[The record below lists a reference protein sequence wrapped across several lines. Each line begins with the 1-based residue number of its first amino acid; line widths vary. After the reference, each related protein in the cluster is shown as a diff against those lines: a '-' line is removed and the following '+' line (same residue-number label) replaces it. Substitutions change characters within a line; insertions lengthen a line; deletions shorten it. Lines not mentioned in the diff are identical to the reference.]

1 MENKTHNEELA
12 SLVGIVFSWSLKD
25 VLNNDRCKHKVRKI
39 PNTFSSVTEYKESFI
54 PSLIEETRSDLC
66 SSLKGVSGAPIC
78 EIITVEIEITT
89 KLFKSSR
96 EYRIRVSN
104 PTDEVKGT
112 APYEP
117 QAGDLI
123 ALTDIR
129 PKSIEDLNRPTN
141 YYHIAYVHGTKD
153 DSSGK
158 IPLLSS
164 KFMDMEPGTR
174 ITQNQKLYAV
184 FLLNM
189 TTYVR
194 VWKALNWELEGS
206 NMNLIQKVL
215 RADSTNGGNCNICCS
230 GENLNVHSTTQ
241 SIIRSQNLN
250 ESQKDAVASCV
261 ALRECSHKNTLKLI
275 WGPPGTGK
283 TKTVAS
289 LLYSLLKLKTRTLTC
304 APTNT
309 AVLEVADR
317 LQRIA
322 KDSLKYDTYGFG
334 DIVLFGNSSRMK
346 VEGYQGLHDVFL
358 DNRVEKLLRCLAPL
372 TGWKH
377 CLKSMTMLLEDPQA
391 QYHLYRIGKNDKEEE
406 EDDLMSLEEFAKG
419 KISNIEEL
427 CRLHNLMKDE
437 DDDADDEDE
446 DEDED
451 DDEDDGPLTLEQ
463 YVKGYHTDIEEQY
476 ISYKLDKRKE
486 VITLEQFVKRTF
498 SSIKEKLQFCMKT
511 LYTHLPTS
519 LISLEVVKSMLI
531 ALDLLKSMGRFMCRT
546 NTRNDLA
553 DNKVG
558 ESVDNIFGSSSS
570 ARLEC
575 LNTLRSLFESI
586 SLPMMTEKYVMAN
599 FCLSNACLVFCTAS
613 SSTRLYTDVMK
624 PLQLLVIDEAA
635 QLKECESAIPM
646 QVPGLKHAI
655 LIGDER
661 QLPSLVKSEISK
673 EAEFGRSLFERL
685 VSLGYEKH
693 LLNVQ
698 YRMHPSI
705 SLFPNREF
713 YDGKLSDAPNV
724 GIESY
729 NKRFLEGKMYG
740 PYSFINIAKGKEQSG
755 RRGFSFKNTVE
766 ASVISQIIQGLHK
779 EFLNTREKIS
789 VGVISPYN
797 AQVYEIQEKVKKYSS
812 VSDPNFS
819 VSVRSVDG
827 FQGGEE
833 DIIIISTVRSNGNGK
848 VGFLSDLRRA
858 NVALTRARHCLWI
871 LGNATTLMKSDSI
884 WRKLVVDAKN
894 RECFHNADDDE
905 DLAQAI
911 EDTLLELELLDE
923 PESIFKKLTIGNN
936 KSLSATTSSRGSFWG
951 RGRDRGRTGK
961 W

>member
-1 MENKTHNEELA
+1 MENKTHSEELA
-12 SLVGIVFSWSLKD
+12 SLVEIVFSWSLKD
-25 VLNNDRCKHKVRKI
+25 VLNSDLCKHKVRKI
-39 PNTFSSVTEYKESFI
+39 PETFSSVKEYKESFI
-54 PSLIEETRSDLC
+54 PSLIEETHSDLC
-66 SSLKGVSGAPIC
+66 SSLKGVSGAPVC
-78 EIITVEIEITT
+78 EIINVETEITT

-96 EYRIRVSN
+96 EYNIRVRN

-129 PKSIEDLNRPTN
+129 PKRIEDLNRPTK

-164 KFMDMEPGTR
+164 RFMDMELGTR

-194 VWKALNWELEGS
+194 IWKALNWELERS
-206 NMNLIQKVL
+206 DMNLIQKVL

-230 GENLNVHSTTQ
+230 GENLNVHSTTK

-250 ESQKDAVASCV
+250 GSQKDAVASFV

-289 LLYSLLKLKTRTLTC
+289 LLCSLLKLKTRTLTC
-304 APTNT
+304 APTNA

-322 KDSLKYDTYGFG
+322 KVSLEYDTYGFG

-377 CLKSMTMLLEDPQA
+377 CLESMTMLLEDPQA
-391 QYHLYRIGKNDKEEE
+391 QYHLYMIGENDKEKE

-427 CRLHNLMKDE
+427 CRLHNLMKD
-437 DDDADDEDE
+437 
-446 DEDED
+446 
-451 DDEDDGPLTLEQ
+451 DGPLTLEQ

-476 ISYKLDKRKE
+476 ISYELDKRKE
-486 VITLEQFVKRTF
+486 VKGVITLEQFVKRRF

-519 LISLEVVKSMLI
+519 LISLEEVKSMLI
-531 ALDLLKSMGRFMCRT
+531 ALDLLRSMERSICRT

-558 ESVDNIFGSSSS
+558 EGVDNIFESSSS
-570 ARLEC
+570 ARHEC
-575 LNTLRSLFESI
+575 INILRSLFESI
-586 SLPMMTEKYVMAN
+586 SLPKSTEKCVLAN

-613 SSTRLYTDVMK
+613 SSTRLYTEGMN

-661 QLPSLVKSEISK
+661 QLPALVKSEISK

-685 VSLGYEKH
+685 VLLGYEKH

-705 SLFPNREF
+705 SSFPNREF
-713 YDGKLSDAPNV
+713 YGGKLSDAPNV
-724 GIESY
+724 RIESY
-729 NKRFLEGKMYG
+729 DKRFLVGKMYG
-740 PYSFINIAKGKEQSG
+740 PYSFIDIAKGKEQSG
-755 RRGFSFKNTVE
+755 RRGFGFKNTVE
-766 ASVISQIIQGLHK
+766 ASVISQIIQSLHK
-779 EFLNTREKIS
+779 EFLNTREKVS

-797 AQVYEIQEKVKKYSS
+797 DQVYEIQEKVEKYSS

-819 VSVRSVDG
+819 VTVRSVDG

-833 DIIIISTVRSNGNGK
+833 DVIIISTARSNENGK

-894 RECFHNADDDE
+894 RKCFYNADDDE

-936 KSLSATTSSRGSFWG
+936 KSWSATNSSRGSFWG
-951 RGRDRGRTGK
+951 WGRGRGK
-961 W
+961 TPRW